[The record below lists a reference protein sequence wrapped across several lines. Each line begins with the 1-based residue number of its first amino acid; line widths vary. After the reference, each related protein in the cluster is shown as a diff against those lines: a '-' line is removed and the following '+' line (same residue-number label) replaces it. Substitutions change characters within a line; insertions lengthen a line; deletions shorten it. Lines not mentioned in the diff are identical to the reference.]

1 MAFYGAATMA
11 AKEPMLSAVH
21 AGMPILQIRDLRTD
35 LLKLASLS
43 LSAGECIA
51 VQGPSGAGKTLL
63 LRAIADLDPNEG
75 LVCLNGRDRLTIAG
89 PEWRRLVGYV
99 PAEPGWWADTVGEH
113 FNEWAAALA
122 SVKDLGFPAEA
133 KAWPI
138 TRLSTGERL
147 RLALIRAVMVQPKV
161 LLLDE
166 PTAALDAASVAAVES
181 LIATHVRAG
190 LAVLWVTHDAE
201 QAKRIA
207 RRLLV
212 VKGGQVREKVPEWQA
227 TSP

>member
-1 MAFYGAATMA
+1 
-11 AKEPMLSAVH
+11 MLQV
-21 AGMPILQIRDLRTD
+21 RDLRTNI
-35 LLKLASLS
+35 LKPASLS

-51 VQGPSGAGKTLL
+51 VRGPSGAGKTLL

-75 LVCLNGRDRLTIAG
+75 VVTLDGRDRSTIAG

-113 FNEWAAALA
+113 FGEWTAALA
-122 SVKDLGFPAEA
+122 FVRDLGFPEET

-147 RLALIRAVMVQPKV
+147 RLALVRALMARPKV

-166 PTAALDAASVAAVES
+166 PTAGMNPTETLELTDQIRHLRDRGVTVLMIEHKLAVVNEIADKVVVLDQGEKIAEGTPKEVHSNKEVLRAYLGRSTDAVAKAAS
-181 LIATHVRAG
+181 AT
-190 LAVLWVTHDAE
+190 
-201 QAKRIA
+201 
-207 RRLLV
+207 
-212 VKGGQVREKVPEWQA
+212 
-227 TSP
+227 

>member
-1 MAFYGAATMA
+1 VAATA
-11 AKEPMLSAVH
+11 AVEGGLAAFQTGVPMLQV
-21 AGMPILQIRDLRTD
+21 RDLRTNI
-35 LLKLASLS
+35 LKPASFS

-51 VQGPSGAGKTLL
+51 VRGPSGAGKTLL

-75 LVCLNGRDRLTIAG
+75 LVTLNGRDRSTIAG

-113 FNEWAAALA
+113 FGEWTAALA
-122 SVKDLGFPAEA
+122 FVTDLGFPEET

-147 RLALIRAVMVQPKV
+147 RLALIRALMVRPKV

-181 LIATHVRAG
+181 LIGTQIRVG
-190 LAVLWVTHDAE
+190 LAVLWVTHDAQ
-201 QAKRIA
+201 QAKRVA
-207 RRLLV
+207 HRLLV
-212 VKGGQVREKVPEWQA
+212 LGGGQIREEVPEWPA

>member
-1 MAFYGAATMA
+1 MPRNAAATVA
-11 AKEPMLSAVH
+11 ADGDAVL
-21 AGMPILQIRDLRTD
+21 AASYAVTPLLLVRDLRTNI
-35 LLKLASLS
+35 LKPASFS

-51 VQGPSGAGKTLL
+51 IRGPSGAGKTLL
-63 LRAIADLDPNEG
+63 LRAIADLDPSDG
-75 LVCLNGRDRLTIAG
+75 LVCLEGRDRASIAG
-89 PEWRRLVGYV
+89 PEWRCLVGYV

-113 FNEWAAALA
+113 FSEWTAAF
-122 SVKDLGFPAEA
+122 VRGLGFPEEA

-147 RLALIRAVMVQPKV
+147 RLALIRALMVRPKV

-166 PTAALDAASVAAVES
+166 PTAALDPASVGAVES
-181 LIATHVRAG
+181 LIAARIQAG

-207 RRLLV
+207 HRLLV
-212 VKGGQVREKVPEWQA
+212 VDGGQIREEVLEWPV
-227 TSP
+227 TSA

>member
-1 MAFYGAATMA
+1 MLTNELGSSAFHVG
-11 AKEPMLSAVH
+11 S
-21 AGMPILQIRDLRTD
+21 PILQIRDLRTN
-35 LLKLASLS
+35 LLKPASLS

-51 VQGPSGAGKTLL
+51 IRGSSGAGKTLL

-75 LVCLNGRDRLTIAG
+75 LVCLDGRDRSTIAG

-113 FNEWAAALA
+113 FSGWTAALA
-122 SVKDLGFPAEA
+122 VVRDLGFPKEA

-147 RLALIRAVMVQPKV
+147 RLALIRALMVRPKV

-166 PTAALDAASVAAVES
+166 PTAALDPASVASVES
-181 LIATHVRAG
+181 LIAARVQAG

-207 RRLLV
+207 HRLLAV
-212 VKGGQVREKVPEWQA
+212 SDGQVREELTQCPV
-227 TSP
+227 TSR